1 MRLLGWFRRPPQAEE
16 GNTPQPRRWGFL
28 GGRRVLLASPYV
40 LPKDEAEGG
49 RLDLQH
55 HLLKIAFGRNYA
67 SSLRVP
73 RAILDVAC
81 GTGAWGREVA
91 KEFPRAQVI
100 GFDFD
105 RTPLETSMKLLG
117 PSGQFPPNFTF
128 IEADAL
134 KPFPFDDGAFD
145 FSFARLIAPFVPADK
160 WPHVVG
166 EMRRVTRPGGYVELA
181 DSGGLPVSPSPS
193 FTALAEA
200 MRRMMQGRNLYT
212 GPAEHLAEF
221 LRQAGLIRVK
231 ERTVQIGVG
240 REKIRQQRMLAADMF
255 SAGATMAPIFVKL
268 GLFTQEQCDALLAGM
283 REEVPRMGITWSFTW
298 AYGIVP

>member
-1 MRLLGWFRRPPQAEE
+1 MRLFSWFRRMPQTGEE
-16 GNTPQPRRWGFL
+16 AAPVPRRWGFL
-28 GGRRVLLASPYV
+28 GGRRVLIESPYV

-55 HLLKIAFGRNYA
+55 HLLKVAFGRNYA
-67 SSLRVP
+67 TRLRTP

-81 GTGAWGREVA
+81 GTGVWAREMA

-105 RTPLETSMKLLG
+105 RTPLEASLKVLG
-117 PSGQFPPNFTF
+117 PGGQFPPNFQF

-134 KPFPFDDGAFD
+134 KRFPFEDATFD
-145 FSFARLIAPFVPADK
+145 FAFARLIAPFVPAAQ

-166 EMRRVTRPGGYVELA
+166 EMRRVTRPSGYVEVG

-193 FTALAEA
+193 FTALANA
-200 MRRMMQGRNLYT
+200 MTRLMQGRGLYT
-212 GPAEHLAEF
+212 DPARYLAEL
-221 LRQAGLIRVK
+221 LRRAGLIHVK

-240 REKIRQQRMLAADMF
+240 REAVRQQRMLAADML
-255 SAGATMAPIFVKL
+255 SAGKAMAPAFVKL
-268 GLFTQEQCDALLAGM
+268 GLFTQAECDALIAGM
-283 REEVPRMGITWSFTW
+283 REELPRMGITWSFTW
-298 AYGIVP
+298 AYGMVP